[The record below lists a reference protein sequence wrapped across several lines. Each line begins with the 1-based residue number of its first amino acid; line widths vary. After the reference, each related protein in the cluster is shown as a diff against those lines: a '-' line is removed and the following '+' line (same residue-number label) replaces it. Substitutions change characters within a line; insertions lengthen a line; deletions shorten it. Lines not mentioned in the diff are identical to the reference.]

1 MIANKDE
8 ELLIELFADKHS
20 RQILSLTSSKEYAA
34 IQLSHE
40 LGVSLATTYR
50 KLKLLEEAGLIKH
63 VKTIINLSGNEEKY
77 FRCAIREAT
86 IHFQNGVFSF
96 DLKKED
102 YGERIVRLWK
112 RLAHPGGMDAG
123 LRK

>member
-1 MIANKDE
+1 MIANNDK
-8 ELLIELFADKHS
+8 ELLIELFADQQLRH
-20 RQILSLTSSKEYAA
+20 ILSLTSGREYSA
-34 IQLSHE
+34 IQLSQE
-40 LGVSLATTYR
+40 LGISLATAYR
-50 KLKLLEEAGLIKH
+50 KLKLLEEAGIIKH

-102 YGERIVRLWK
+102 YGEKIVRLWK
-112 RLAHPGGMDAG
+112 RLAHPDGKDAG
-123 LRK
+123 LPK